1 MGRDNGGKDAPYTQ
15 ETHIVIAVRII
26 ALPDAIKLKEGRVR
40 AMGRLRSRRQ
50 VQAGKGQE
58 DNHRRVKTGRGIPVA
73 YLAGF

>member
-1 MGRDNGGKDAPYTQ
+1 MGKDNEGKDAPCTQ
-15 ETHIVIAVRII
+15 GSHIVIAVRII

-50 VQAGKGQE
+50 VRAGKGQE